1 MEKKETT
8 PDKGILEYAAEVD
21 EKYSSLQ
28 EGIEEI
34 IIETN
39 ELESDMVKYTEEIQN
54 LENKPGSDVRKRA
67 NTIAR
72 DVANVFN
79 SYSNNVGERTEQIEE
94 DLNFILDGQEKTIEI
109 LDPSDPEQRE
119 TLEEQ
124 RHDLREFT
132 NESKTAIRGISEL
145 EQEASNIPDL
155 SRELTKATKELTST
169 LSTLI
174 SVLEEG
180 SAKAE
185 RFVTLIDQKLDG

>member
-1 MEKKETT
+1 MDQKKETT

-94 DLNFILDGQEKTIEI
+94 DLNFILDGQEKIIEI

-132 NESKTAIRGISEL
+132 NESKAAIRGISEL

-169 LSTLI
+169 PSGTARLSSLVR
-174 SVLEEG
+174 VLRSAFDSPALGG
-180 SAKAE
+180 S
-185 RFVTLIDQKLDG
+185 